1 MATHQAD
8 SWHAQ
13 AHEHCIE
20 QLAVNPTAG
29 LSSVEVINRL
39 AEHGPN
45 RLAEKPPRSAWLKF
59 FDQFK
64 SLLVLI
70 LIGAAVLAGAI
81 GDFKDA
87 IVIGIVVLLNAALG
101 FFQEHRAEAALAA
114 LKNML
119 APGARVRRDG
129 QMQQIEAAD
138 LVPGDIL
145 LLEAGDRI
153 PADARV
159 LSAHSAEVAEAALTG
174 ESHAVAKLP
183 DVVAESAVL
192 AERYNMVFMNTV
204 VTRGR
209 LEAVVTA
216 TGMHTEMGRLA
227 GLLAETAEG
236 ETPLQIQ
243 LDGLGKRLAIIA
255 TVVVGLMFFMG
266 LMRGD
271 ELIKKI
277 GRASWWGRV
286 CLGV

>member
-1 MATHQAD
+1 
-8 SWHAQ
+8 
-13 AHEHCIE
+13 
-20 QLAVNPTAG
+20 
-29 LSSVEVINRL
+29 
-39 AEHGPN
+39 
-45 RLAEKPPRSAWLKF
+45 
-59 FDQFK
+59 
-64 SLLVLI
+64 
-70 LIGAAVLAGAI
+70 
-81 GDFKDA
+81 
-87 IVIGIVVLLNAALG
+87 
-101 FFQEHRAEAALAA
+101 
-114 LKNML
+114 ML

-174 ESHAVAKLP
+174 RSHAVAKLP

-204 VTRGR
+204 VTQGR

-236 ETPLQIQ
+236 ETPC
-243 LDGLGKRLAIIA
+243 RFNSMAW
-255 TVVVGLMFFMG
+255 
-266 LMRGD
+266 
-271 ELIKKI
+271 
-277 GRASWWGRV
+277 ASGWRSSPPSWSA
-286 CLGV
+286 